1 MPCRSSPLGRDVR
14 GLAALAV
21 AGLILAGC
29 ERPLPPAQQVV
40 PSNVVALRA
49 VLGAA
54 KAEGSAPAAPTAA
67 EPTGWATLKGHFRI
81 EGEPPPRRPLTVDK
95 DVEVCAPGGR
105 QVLSERLVVDSAS
118 GGIKDVVV
126 YLTGPARF
134 PVGDPK
140 WEHPDYA
147 ATREA
152 TLEFDQKNCIFL
164 THVLAMRSQQK
175 LKILNSDPVGHNTN
189 IKGIGGA
196 ASINATIPVNAY
208 AMYSPGGESSEPFD
222 VSCSIHPWMSAWMIV
237 RHSPY
242 FAVSRPDGSF
252 EIANLPAGV
261 ELEFR
266 VWQEASK
273 FLQDVKV
280 NAQPAKW
287 NKGRFKL
294 TLQPDETREL
304 EVVVPASAFQ

>member
-1 MPCRSSPLGRDVR
+1 VPT
-14 GLAALAV
+14 LAALAA
-21 AGLILAGC
+21 AGLGLAGC
-29 ERPLPPAQQVV
+29 QRPLPPPQQVV

-49 VLGAA
+49 VLGKS
-54 KAEGSAPAAPTAA
+54 KAEAAAPAAAA
-67 EPTGWATLKGHFRI
+67 ASEPTGWATLKGHFRI
-81 EGEPPPRRPLTVDK
+81 AGEPPARKPLTVDK

-105 QVLSERLVVDSAS
+105 QVFSERLVVDSAS
-118 GGIKDVVV
+118 GGIKDVVI

-237 RHSPY
+237 RNNPY
-242 FAVSRPDGSF
+242 YAVSKPDGSF

-273 FLQDVKV
+273 FLQEVQV
-280 NAQPAKW
+280 NGQSARW

-304 EVVVPASAFQ
+304 EVVVSAAVFQ

>member
-1 MPCRSSPLGRDVR
+1 MERGWMRIAGGLVLGM
-14 GLAALAV
+14 LAA
-21 AGLILAGC
+21 AGC
-29 ERPLPPAQQVV
+29 ERPLPPPQQVV

-54 KAEGSAPAAPTAA
+54 KTEGAPAPAAATVA
-67 EPTGWATLKGHFRI
+67 EPTGWATLKGRFRI
-81 EGEPPPRRPLTVDK
+81 AGEPPPRRPLTVDK
-95 DVEVCAPGGR
+95 DVQVCAPGGR
-105 QVLSERLVVDSAS
+105 QVLSERLVVDSATQ
-118 GGIKDVVV
+118 GIKDVVI

-152 TLEFDQKNCIFL
+152 TLEFDQKECIFL

-196 ASINATIPVNAY
+196 ASINATIPAGAY
-208 AMYSPGGESSEPFD
+208 TMYSPGGESSEPFD
-222 VSCSIHPWMSAWMIV
+222 VACSIHPWMSAWMIV

-242 FAVSRPDGSF
+242 FAVSKPDGSF

-273 FLQDVKV
+273 FLQTVQV
-280 NAQPAKW
+280 NGQPARW
-287 NKGRFKL
+287 NRGRFTL
-294 TLQPDETREL
+294 TLQPDETREW
-304 EVVVPASAFQ
+304 EVVVEAAAFQ